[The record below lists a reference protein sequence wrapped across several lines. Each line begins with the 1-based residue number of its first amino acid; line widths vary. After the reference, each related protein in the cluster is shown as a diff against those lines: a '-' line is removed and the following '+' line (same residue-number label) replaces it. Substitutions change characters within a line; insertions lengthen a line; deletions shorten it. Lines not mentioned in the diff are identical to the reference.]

1 MANVENIEFVPK
13 EISWL
18 SFNGRVLQE
27 AADNS
32 VPLIEKIRFLGIY
45 SNNQDE
51 FFKVRVADLKRQII
65 ISKEKGNSDEAV
77 RLLKAVQT
85 TVSEYHSLVNHIYKN
100 LLAEL
105 AQNKIFLRDETEVN
119 EDQKAWIRNYFK
131 MHVLKHINP
140 IIINETMDLVQFLRD
155 QYTYLLIRMTGKNH
169 TYALIEIPSDVV
181 PRFIRLPSQEGEST
195 LMFLDNV
202 IRICLDDIFKGL
214 FEYDSVEAY
223 SIKMNRDAEYD
234 LQGNVDRS
242 VLENMS
248 NSLKQRLNAM
258 PVRFAY
264 DRSMPKEMVEFMVNE
279 LHMTDFDSFM
289 PGNRYHNFK
298 DFLSF
303 PSVGSDAFENP
314 SLPTVRST
322 AFDNHAN
329 VFNAISAGDVLLYY
343 PYYSFEYFT
352 EFLRQASYDPKVTS
366 IKINIYRVA
375 RNSRVIDSL
384 IDAANNGKRVTVVVE
399 LKARFDEANNIKWA
413 SHLTDAG
420 VKVLFGLPTLKIHS
434 KLCIVSRKEDGK
446 TVRYAHIGTGNFN
459 EKTAKIYTDFAL
471 FTRNADL
478 TQEVNNVFEF
488 IEYPYTRPRFDKL
501 LVSPINA
508 RQRIYAMIDR
518 EIQNASMGLPSYINL
533 KVNNLVDVGLIERL
547 YKASQ
552 SGVKVRAIIRGMC
565 SLRPGVPGL
574 SENIYITSV
583 VDRFLEH
590 PRVMIFCNNN
600 NEELYISSADWMTR
614 NLDYRIEVGAPILDP
629 DLKERIR
636 TIFKIQESDNQKAR
650 IIDAEQK
657 NAYVEHVP
665 ETPKIR
671 SQIEIHKYL
680 NTVEQKINLA
690 LLEARAVAQAEETA
704 SNQLQK
710 KEEKALSKLKESKE
724 GKDSKESKSSKDVL
738 EDLELKPSKE
748 GKDSKDKGSKDKES
762 NDSIKESS
770 KESKEAKDS
779 SKDSKDSKSAKDS
792 KESKDAKSSKESK
805 SKK

>member
-1 MANVENIEFVPK
+1 MANDKNLDLVPK

-27 AADNS
+27 AADQS

-45 SNNQDE
+45 ANNQDE

-65 ISKEKGNSDEAV
+65 INKESNGHADPAA
-77 RLLKAVQT
+77 LLREVQLK
-85 TVSEYHSLVNHIYKN
+85 VSQYQNELNTIYRG
-100 LLAEL
+100 LLQEL
-105 AQNKIFLRDETEVN
+105 ADNKIYLRDETEVTDN
-119 EDQKAWIRNYFK
+119 QKTWIRRYFK
-131 MHVLKHINP
+131 HHVLKHINP
-140 IIINETMDLVQFLRD
+140 IIFTETIDLVQFLRD
-155 QYTYLLIRMTGKNH
+155 QYTYLLVRMTGKDVH
-169 TYALIEIPSDVV
+169 YALLEIPSDVV
-181 PRFIRLPSQEGEST
+181 PRFISMPATQEGETT

-202 IRICLDDIFKGL
+202 IRICLDDIFKS
-214 FEYDSVEAY
+214 FFDYDTIEAY

-234 LQGNVDRS
+234 LQGNVDMS
-242 VLENMS
+242 LLENMS

-264 DRSMPKEMVEFMVNE
+264 DRAMPKDMVEFMTDE
-279 LHMTDFDSFM
+279 LHLSNIDSCM

-303 PSVGSDAFENP
+303 PSVAGDDFENP
-314 SLPTVRST
+314 SLPTIPST
-322 AFDNHAN
+322 AFNNHK
-329 VFNAISAGDVLLYY
+329 NAFEAIATGDILLYY

-399 LKARFDEANNIKWA
+399 LKARFDEANNIRWA

-434 KLCIVSRKEDGK
+434 KLCLVSRKENGK

-471 FTRNADL
+471 FTKDDNL
-478 TQEVNNVFEF
+478 TQEVHNVFDF

-518 EIQNASMGLPSYINL
+518 EIENASMGLPSYINL
-533 KVNNLVDVGLIERL
+533 KVNNLVDDGLIERL

-565 SLRPGVPGL
+565 SLRPGVKGL
-574 SENIYITSV
+574 SENIYITSI

-614 NLDYRIEVGAPILDP
+614 NLDYRIEVGTPILDP
-629 DLKERIR
+629 ALRERIR
-636 TIFKIQESDNQKAR
+636 TIFKIQDSDNQKAR
-650 IIDAEQK
+650 IIDDDQK
-657 NAYVEHVP
+657 NEYVKYVEGA
-665 ETPKIR
+665 PKIR

-680 NTVEQKINLA
+680 QNIELKLTEALKEQDAPQPVAEAKANNGTVESSSVLSPDSAIK
-690 LLEARAVAQAEETA
+690 EAPQD
-704 SNQLQK
+704 K
-710 KEEKALSKLKESKE
+710 K
-724 GKDSKESKSSKDVL
+724 
-738 EDLELKPSKE
+738 
-748 GKDSKDKGSKDKES
+748 KDKDNKKGDK
-762 NDSIKESS
+762 
-770 KESKEAKDS
+770 
-779 SKDSKDSKSAKDS
+779 
-792 KESKDAKSSKESK
+792 
-805 SKK
+805 KKA